1 MADLTSITLREAN
14 QQFSELVRRVEETGE
29 GYLVLRR
36 GKPAVRILPADEGP
50 RPLTPEQEAA
60 LKSFLT
66 SGWPLGI
73 KKFRRQDAYDDREDR
88 IAVEPR

>member
-50 RPLTPEQEAA
+50 RPLTPEQE
-60 LKSFLT
+60 
-66 SGWPLGI
+66 
-73 KKFRRQDAYDDREDR
+73 RR
-88 IAVEPR
+88 